1 MLPIEKNKEIIEQ
14 IARVTRRANNIHE
27 VKDKLFNFIKQVMDL
42 NSSFSVKINHEMTK
56 F

>member
-1 MLPIEKNKEIIEQ
+1 MLPIEKNKDIVDQ
-14 IARVTRRANNIHE
+14 IDRVTRRSSNLRD

-42 NSSFSVKINHEMTK
+42 NSTFSQKINSEMTH